1 MLDPAGWLAAAQALD
16 EGKTERLPHD
26 CGLGDTLIVNHKP
39 TGWAAYCHRCADKGW
54 VPKPLPSLAE
64 RQARREAQAA
74 AERAVREDP
83 RPPMPADFNVP
94 GWPLAA
100 RVWLYKAALFDSDI
114 ADLGAYYNPR
124 LNRVVLP
131 VTDGHGKVV
140 YWQARSITGDGP
152 KYINPRVDKSDLV
165 ACYGSDDII
174 VLTEDILSAYRVG
187 QVSQGW
193 SLLGTK
199 ISTPVLARLLAEGK
213 PVLVWLDD
221 DHGRQFG
228 NPGQEAAGK
237 IMRTLTNVGIVCH
250 NVVTKQDPKLLSRAE
265 IKEVLSECR
274 STLRLSGSAR

>member
-1 MLDPAGWLAAAQALD
+1 VLDPAGWLAAAQELD
-16 EGKTERLPHD
+16 EGKSQRLGHD

-64 RQARREAQAA
+64 KAQRRAAQAA
-74 AERAVREDP
+74 AERAVEADP
-83 RPPMPADFNVP
+83 RPPYPADFNVA

-100 RVWLYKAALFDSDI
+100 RVWLYKAALFDRDI
-114 ADLGAYYNPR
+114 ADLGAYYNER
-124 LNRVVLP
+124 LNRVILP
-131 VTDGHGKVV
+131 VVEDGRVV

-152 KYINPRVDKSDLV
+152 KYLNPRVDRSSLV
-165 ACYGSDDII
+165 ACYGEDDVI

-199 ISTPVLARLLAEGK
+199 ITTPVLARLLAEGK

-228 NPGQEAAGK
+228 NPGQAAAGK
-237 IMRTLTNVGIVCH
+237 IMRSLTNVGIVCH
-250 NVVTKQDPKLLSRAE
+250 KIVTSKDPKLLSRAE
-265 IKEVLSECR
+265 IKEVLAACR
-274 STLRLSGSAR
+274 STLRLSV